1 MLVQTLAVG
10 ENMFENNRTRKMFVL
25 QLLFIADL
33 GTKEH
38 LAITKSLTENKRKV
52 EINLFS
58 VQFVIYRTSAFAES
72 LFCDCEVCNLH
83 MLII

>member
-1 MLVQTLAVG
+1 MRIIEQ
-10 ENMFENNRTRKMFVL
+10 EKMFVL

-33 GTKEH
+33 GIKEH

-58 VQFVIYRTSAFAES
+58 VQFVIYRASAFAES